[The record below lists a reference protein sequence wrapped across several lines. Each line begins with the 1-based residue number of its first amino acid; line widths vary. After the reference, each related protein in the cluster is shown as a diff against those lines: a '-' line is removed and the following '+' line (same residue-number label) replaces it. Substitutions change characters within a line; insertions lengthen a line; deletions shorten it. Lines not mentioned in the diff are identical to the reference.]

1 MRGRYVS
8 LITAWLAGLLSVLP
22 WTAYGSAQFAGN
34 PIDRTVIINEIGW
47 GGTAASAAD
56 EWIELYNTAN
66 TSVDLAG
73 WRLRAADGQ
82 PDVALSGTIGPLDY
96 YLIERTDDST
106 ISDIDGDL
114 LSPFGTGLSNAGE
127 TLQLLD
133 ASGTAVDSANQDG
146 GPWPNADEGAAPG
159 YRSLERVDPLADD
172 TDGNWASND
181 GSVINGLDNA
191 GGAIQ
196 GTPRS
201 ANAAYLARF
210 AAYADLKVEKR
221 GPTHFSAGTLI
232 TFAISVTNTGTC
244 TATEA
249 IVTDPL
255 ADGLAFVDQAG
266 QLPTGGQPAFSQF
279 STGLTW
285 QLGDLAPGASGLV
298 TLVVR
303 LEDTGS
309 GAGSIAGSLTNTVVV
324 STTADEVNLSDNK
337 DTWTIEPDAAPILI
351 SAVLYDGYQL
361 NDEDE
366 AIELVNT
373 GTTTGYLDGWSLCK
387 DPGDGIVCWP
397 LPAMVV
403 APGARV
409 WVAKD
414 EAAFA
419 LSFGFAPD
427 YVAASWPR
435 FANTGDE
442 VILRSP
448 TAFYRDTLVYGD
460 RVTRTPGWTGPPV
473 LPYANHLMGTAG
485 QILSRKCDEATG
497 LPVPDTDTSSDW
509 LQSPDD
515 PVTGRR
521 VRYPGW
527 DLAPLS
533 FPLTTTEPARVIV
546 GIAPDNAFDVISAT
560 LQSARRAISVEVYSL
575 RHPDLLD
582 LLVAKAQAGVDV
594 TVLLEGNPVGVGV
607 DTPEWQTQLYACQA
621 IEEAGGTC
629 WFMVHE
635 TADRR
640 YNRYQYL
647 HAKMIVVD
655 DAWVLIG
662 SQNLTQDGLPGDD
675 KANGTAGSRGTVI
688 ATDAP
693 SVVRRAALIFALD
706 CDPAAHADLVRWNT
720 LYPERYGSPALEL
733 VDLAPIDGI
742 SYTVAFPQPLVIT
755 GSLGLELFTAPEAAL
770 RRSDALLGLVARA
783 DEGDRIYVE
792 QLYEYQSWGE
802 DPVADPNLRL
812 QILRRCGP
820 PRGPGTDPAEWTELR
835 GERPGRPGR
844 ESAHG
849 AIYQ

>member
-1 MRGRYVS
+1 MALHSSRATPS
-8 LITAWLAGLLSVLP
+8 
-22 WTAYGSAQFAGN
+22 
-34 PIDRTVIINEIGW
+34 DRTVIINEIGW

-133 ASGTAVDSANQDG
+133 ASGIAVDSANQDG
-146 GPWPNADEGAAPG
+146 GPWPNADEGAAPA
-159 YRSLERVDPLADD
+159 YRSLERIDPLADD

-221 GPTHFSAGTLI
+221 GPTHFSTDTPI
-232 TFAISVTNTGTC
+232 TFAISVTNTGTY

-266 QLPTGGQPAFSQF
+266 QLPTGGQPAFSQL

-285 QLGDLAPGASGLV
+285 QLGDLAPGATGLV

-309 GAGSIAGSLTNTVVV
+309 AAGSTAGSLTNTVVV
-324 STTADEVNLSDNK
+324 STTADEIDLSDNE

-366 AIELVNT
+366 AVELVNT

-387 DPGDGIVCWP
+387 DPGDGIACWP

-414 EAAFA
+414 GAAFA
-419 LSFGFAPD
+419 LSFGFPPD

-448 TAFYRDTLVYGD
+448 TAFYSG
-460 RVTRTPGWTGPPV
+460 
-473 LPYANHLMGTAG
+473 
-485 QILSRKCDEATG
+485 
-497 LPVPDTDTSSDW
+497 
-509 LQSPDD
+509 
-515 PVTGRR
+515 
-521 VRYPGW
+521 
-527 DLAPLS
+527 
-533 FPLTTTEPARVIV
+533 
-546 GIAPDNAFDVISAT
+546 
-560 LQSARRAISVEVYSL
+560 
-575 RHPDLLD
+575 HP
-582 LLVAKAQAGVDV
+582 
-594 TVLLEGNPVGVGV
+594 
-607 DTPEWQTQLYACQA
+607 
-621 IEEAGGTC
+621 
-629 WFMVHE
+629 
-635 TADRR
+635 R
-640 YNRYQYL
+640 
-647 HAKMIVVD
+647 
-655 DAWVLIG
+655 
-662 SQNLTQDGLPGDD
+662 
-675 KANGTAGSRGTVI
+675 
-688 ATDAP
+688 
-693 SVVRRAALIFALD
+693 
-706 CDPAAHADLVRWNT
+706 
-720 LYPERYGSPALEL
+720 
-733 VDLAPIDGI
+733 
-742 SYTVAFPQPLVIT
+742 
-755 GSLGLELFTAPEAAL
+755 L
-770 RRSDALLGLVARA
+770 RRSRDRHARMDRPPCVALRQPSHGHSRADPIPKMRRGDRPPCAGHRHLLGLAAVAGRPRDGPPGA
-783 DEGDRIYVE
+783 LPRLGPGASIF
-792 QLYEYQSWGE
+792 
-802 DPVADPNLRL
+802 PVDDHRTSPGHRRHCAR
-812 QILRRCGP
+812 QRLRRHIGDP
-820 PRGPGTDPAEWTELR
+820 PVGAARDFRGGLQPSPSGPAELA
-835 GERPGRPGR
+835 GRQSPSR
-844 ESAHG
+844 R
-849 AIYQ
+849 